1 MLHGNER
8 IIKHKAGLL
17 SLAEKIGN
25 TPKAWQMMGL
35 SRKIFC
41 RHKSAGEEDEVND
54 LTDEIC

>member
-8 IIKHKAGLL
+8 IIKHKVRFL

-25 TPKAWQMMGL
+25 TSKTWQMMGL

-41 RHKSAGEEDEVND
+41 RHKSAGEENEVND